1 MSATVITDNFFTL
14 VPAVHHRFQL
24 PYFHADFQ
32 APAAEE
38 LLLRSQENLGQFSKA
53 QVQRLAQWIGAF
65 WAGGFGGF
73 HAKYPKNGWKYEGFF
88 RENPVKMDDLELYP
102 LVKLQKTMEKKN
114 MLSLGKSTTTQWP
127 FFQVRKL

>member
-73 HAKYPKNGWKYEGFF
+73 ERTA
-88 RENPVKMDDLELYP
+88 P
-102 LVKLQKTMEKKN
+102 LVRQFHLYRNHVGTRSEKAW
-114 MLSLGKSTTTQWP
+114 L
-127 FFQVRKL
+127 R

>member
-1 MSATVITDNFFTL
+1 MSATVITHNFFTL

-53 QVQRLAQWIGAF
+53 QVQRVAQWIGAF
-65 WAGGFGGF
+65 WAGGFGGVPC
-73 HAKYPKNGWKYEGFF
+73 KVPQKRLKIRGFF
-88 RENPVKMDDLELYP
+88 
-102 LVKLQKTMEKKN
+102 Q
-114 MLSLGKSTTTQWP
+114 GKSRQNG
-127 FFQVRKL
+127 